1 MEAKTHRPTRL
12 RPGALALVMLAAQGA
27 LPAAAAAA
35 EPVAGEWNFHVLL
48 DGRPIGRHRFVLEAE
63 GEGRRLRSDARFDV
77 KVLGF
82 TAYRYRHAAVERWR
96 GSCLASLA
104 ATTDD
109 DGKPSEVGYA
119 AQAGG
124 PLLRVGVGALGP
136 ASIEGCV
143 MSFAYWHPAIRAQ
156 SRLLNA
162 QTGQL
167 ETVQVRR
174 LAESTIE
181 VHGTIVPAV
190 AYRITGPA
198 QPIDVWYA
206 ADDRWIGLDSVVGEG
221 RKLSYRLR

>member
-1 MEAKTHRPTRL
+1 MKAKTHRPPRPC
-12 RPGALALVMLAAQGA
+12 PGAFALVLLAAPA
-27 LPAAAAAA
+27 VLPAAAA
-35 EPVAGEWNFHVLL
+35 EPAPGEWNFQVLL
-48 DGRPIGRHRFVLEAE
+48 DGRPIGHHRFVLEAE

-96 GSCLASLA
+96 GGCLASLA
-104 ATTDD
+104 ATTND

-119 AQAGG
+119 TQADG
-124 PLLRVGVGALGP
+124 PLLRVAVGALGP

-143 MSFAYWHPAIRAQ
+143 MSFAYWHPAMRAQ
-156 SRLLNA
+156 ARLLNA

-174 LAESTIE
+174 LAETTIE
-181 VHGTIVPAV
+181 VHGTMVPAV
-190 AYRITGPA
+190 GYRLTGPA

-206 ADDRWIGLDSVVGEG
+206 ADGRWIGLDSVVGEG

>member
-1 MEAKTHRPTRL
+1 MEAKTHRAARL
-12 RPGALALVMLAAQGA
+12 RPCALALALLVVPAVLAAA
-27 LPAAAAAA
+27 SA
-35 EPVAGEWNFHVLL
+35 EPAPGEWNFQVQL
-48 DGRPIGRHRFVLEAE
+48 DGRPIGQHRFVLEDE

-109 DGKPSEVGYA
+109 DGKPSEVRYA

-136 ASIEGCV
+136 ASIDGCV
-143 MSFAYWHPAIRAQ
+143 MSFAYWHPAIWAQ

-174 LAESTIE
+174 LADSTIE
-181 VHGTIVPAV
+181 VHGTMVPAIG
-190 AYRITGPA
+190 YRISGPA

-206 ADDRWIGLDSVVGEG
+206 ADNRRWIGLDSVVGER